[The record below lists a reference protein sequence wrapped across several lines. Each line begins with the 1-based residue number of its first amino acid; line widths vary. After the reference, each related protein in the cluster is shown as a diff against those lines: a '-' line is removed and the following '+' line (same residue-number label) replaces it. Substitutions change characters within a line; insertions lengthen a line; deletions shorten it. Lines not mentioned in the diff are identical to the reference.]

1 MPKEIYLVK
10 VGMSMTEG
18 MVSEWFIPDG
28 GEVKKGEL
36 VYALE
41 TEKVNLDVDAEYDGV
56 VKHAVEVGVT
66 LKPGDVVGHIYEAGE
81 EIAADGAIGDV
92 KASSEISI
100 TDDVVSNQKAPE
112 VLAKVT
118 PEQPVPVKSDGR
130 IKSSPAA
137 RRLAREL
144 GLDFQMATGSGPGG
158 RIIERDI
165 EALAGSKPAE
175 KPPQP
180 ARQTTFKVSPLARK
194 LAEDRGIDLAY
205 VKGTGPGG
213 RIIQSDVE
221 NASQSF
227 SSQSSGL
234 AVTAELGSGPKPG
247 EVVSVK
253 GMRKTIATRMHQSLM
268 ESAQLSMDMEVTM
281 NDAVKMRS
289 GLVEEWA
296 AIGVKP
302 TYTDLVIKACAKA
315 LTLHPMMNSRFSFDG
330 IALLEEV
337 HVGMAVALPE
347 GLVVPV
353 VRNADKLSIKEL
365 ASETSRLAKAA
376 REGILGLDDYAEGTF
391 TVSALGMYGVDSF
404 TPIINQ
410 PQSGIMGVNRLYDGM
425 DWEEERIVKSKKMN
439 LSLTWDHRALD
450 GAPAAEFLVEV
461 KNLLEAPYRLL
472 V

>member
-1 MPKEIYLVK
+1 M
-10 VGMSMTEG
+10 
-18 MVSEWFIPDG
+18 
-28 GEVKKGEL
+28 
-36 VYALE
+36 
-41 TEKVNLDVDAEYDGV
+41 
-56 VKHAVEVGVT
+56 
-66 LKPGDVVGHIYEAGE
+66 
-81 EIAADGAIGDV
+81 
-92 KASSEISI
+92 
-100 TDDVVSNQKAPE
+100 
-112 VLAKVT
+112 
-118 PEQPVPVKSDGR
+118 
-130 IKSSPAA
+130 
-137 RRLAREL
+137 
-144 GLDFQMATGSGPGG
+144 
-158 RIIERDI
+158 
-165 EALAGSKPAE
+165 
-175 KPPQP
+175 
-180 ARQTTFKVSPLARK
+180 
-194 LAEDRGIDLAY
+194 
-205 VKGTGPGG
+205 
-213 RIIQSDVE
+213 
-221 NASQSF
+221 
-227 SSQSSGL
+227 
-234 AVTAELGSGPKPG
+234 
-247 EVVSVK
+247 K